1 MRFLVGIFLAA
12 AHLKSKGDI
21 LDRARGL
28 DDSNRRASI
37 AVRWCGTRVDLALD
51 ISRHRAGRATL
62 VVADDDGS
70 IGDFRE
76 KKRPLRDIMPKYGR
90 ITA

>member
-1 MRFLVGIFLAA
+1 MIVRADSMTATAVQ
-12 AHLKSKGDI
+12 HRCEMVRQQI
-21 LDRARGL
+21 L
-28 DDSNRRASI
+28 
-37 AVRWCGTRVDLALD
+37 RVDLALD
-51 ISRHRAGRATL
+51 IIRHRAGRATL
-62 VVADDDGS
+62 VLADDDGS